1 MTIRTFYIDPEK
13 AKKINFAFYRFFG
26 KFFSRFWF
34 SHLVY
39 NKEDMPTFEGHE
51 LLLKPIYCGICG
63 TDFDKVMNTSKLL
76 KRNKNLNRR
85 VGKDYLGHEVVA
97 EIIDTKDK
105 EFKKNIGKRVIV
117 ADINVCKSFNILN
130 ECDNCKKNRGVFCLN
145 KKKRIFKSNTYG
157 GFSEFFVRSKYQTFL
172 LPEKIESK
180 KGIFVEPISL
190 GINCARYLED
200 NKKILGIGIST
211 ISILFYRTLSQTM
224 LDKFYFLAETQ
235 KDINICKK
243 LNIKNIIKLEDI
255 EKNINY
261 FDSILD
267 FYGSSSK
274 LNKYLLKLKPKS
286 KIYLFGVEDEKL
298 SLNYHQIISNEI
310 SVHGIHGYSSQY
322 LTDQKRYKTD
332 IERSIEILQSDKIQ
346 VDDLIS
352 NTIDQGE
359 VKNYF
364 EDACFERSS
373 KKNNPESFKFRTI
386 VKNI

>member
-130 ECDNCKKNRGVFCLN
+130 ECDNCKKKRGVF
-145 KKKRIFKSNTYG
+145 
-157 GFSEFFVRSKYQTFL
+157 
-172 LPEKIESK
+172 
-180 KGIFVEPISL
+180 
-190 GINCARYLED
+190 
-200 NKKILGIGIST
+200 
-211 ISILFYRTLSQTM
+211 
-224 LDKFYFLAETQ
+224 
-235 KDINICKK
+235 
-243 LNIKNIIKLEDI
+243 
-255 EKNINY
+255 
-261 FDSILD
+261 
-267 FYGSSSK
+267 
-274 LNKYLLKLKPKS
+274 
-286 KIYLFGVEDEKL
+286 
-298 SLNYHQIISNEI
+298 
-310 SVHGIHGYSSQY
+310 
-322 LTDQKRYKTD
+322 
-332 IERSIEILQSDKIQ
+332 
-346 VDDLIS
+346 
-352 NTIDQGE
+352 
-359 VKNYF
+359 
-364 EDACFERSS
+364 
-373 KKNNPESFKFRTI
+373 
-386 VKNI
+386 